1 MGSKKSVVQSEE
13 SLLWRFFTSVKLAVV
28 LIFLIALACG
38 LGTFIVQ
45 DKPPGEYT
53 ARFGESLAS
62 FLQLTQL
69 TQVFHSYWFTL
80 LLVLLATNLVCCT
93 IDRWRGTLLQTGFIL
108 THISIIL
115 ILLGSII
122 GLWFGQKGV
131 LWIAEGQKAEQFY
144 LRDGTPKPLPFE
156 LHLDAFVTEKHP
168 PKYDLLSY
176 VKDQHKEKSLSMELG
191 KPQPVPKS
199 PYTVTVKDY
208 IPDAALLEEAIN
220 TSEEVKNPAIF
231 VQLYGSETVAV
242 EGWLVAKDRN
252 WYVDRKR
259 DLRLEYRWVDS
270 EEELK
275 KIGTTNPS
283 KPRLIARLKEKGTS
297 QEFQAEVGRCF
308 TWGGYNLKILDFTL
322 DFTQRMKPLREQ
334 QPNNPAIQVE
344 LEGSQGKE
352 SRWVF
357 ASFPDWDEMHPTK
370 YKELKLLCEVPED
383 LSFVSQHVKIFQGP
397 NEKRLFAYIK
407 EDKVVESSLWELEKK
422 YNIGNSGQQFKVS
435 KFYPS
440 FGINQSVVKKSDEL
454 KKPALFVEIDGPKGK
469 VTDWVFA
476 EALQATAYKDG
487 NFFLLYKQMGENIK
501 DWKSKLRIVEG
512 GKTVA
517 EKTIEVNDPL
527 KYKGY
532 AFYQAS
538 YDPQNEKLSGLQ
550 VAKDPGVPLVYLGFF
565 TLCFGIIFIFYIKP
579 LLRQRMSASGQVMP
593 KADSPLESG

>member
-1 MGSKKSVVQSEE
+1 MVSKKNVVHPEE
-13 SLLWRFFTSVKLAVV
+13 SRLWSFFTSVKLAVV
-28 LIFLIALACG
+28 LIFLIAIACG

-45 DKPPGEYT
+45 DKPLEEYK

-62 FLQLTQL
+62 LLQLTQI
-69 TQVFHSYWFTL
+69 THVFSSYWFTL
-80 LLVLLATNLVCCT
+80 LLLLLAVNLICCT
-93 IDRWRGTLLQTGFIL
+93 IDRWRGTILQTGFIL

-115 ILLGSII
+115 ILAGSII

-131 LWIAEGQKAEQFY
+131 LWIAEGQKSEQFY
-144 LRDGTPKPLPFE
+144 LRDGTPRPLPFE
-156 LHLDAFVTEKHP
+156 LHLDAFITEKHP

-176 VKDQHKEKSLSMELG
+176 VKDQHREGRLSTEPG

-199 PYTVTVKDY
+199 PYVVTVRDY

-231 VQLYGSETVAV
+231 VQLYGSETVTV
-242 EGWLVAKDRN
+242 EGWLIAKDRN
-252 WYVDRKR
+252 WYIDRKR

-275 KIGTTNPS
+275 KVTVTSPS
-283 KPRLIARLKEKGTS
+283 KPRLIVRLKEKGTS
-297 QEFQAEVGRCF
+297 QEFQAEVGKSL
-308 TWGGYNLKILDFTL
+308 TWEGYNLKILDFVL
-322 DFTQRMKPLREQ
+322 DFTQRMRPLREQ

-344 LEGSQGKE
+344 VDGPQGKE

-370 YKELKLLCEVPED
+370 YKELKLLCEVPQD
-383 LSFVSQHVKIFQGP
+383 ISFVSQQIKILQGP
-397 NEKRLFAYIK
+397 NDQRLFAYIK
-407 EDKVVESSLWELEKK
+407 EDKVVESFTWELEKK
-422 YNIGNSGQQFKVS
+422 YSIGNSGQQLKVS

-440 FGINQSVVKKSDEL
+440 FGIKQSVVKKSDEL

-469 VTDWVFA
+469 STDWVFA
-476 EALQATAYKDG
+476 EAPQATAYKDG

-532 AFYQAS
+532 TFYQAS

-550 VAKDPGVPLVYLGFF
+550 VANDPGVPLVYFGFF
-565 TLCFGIIFIFYIKP
+565 FLCFGIIFIFYIKP
-579 LLRQRMSASGQVMP
+579 LLRRRMSGSTVQEGT
-593 KADSPLESG
+593 